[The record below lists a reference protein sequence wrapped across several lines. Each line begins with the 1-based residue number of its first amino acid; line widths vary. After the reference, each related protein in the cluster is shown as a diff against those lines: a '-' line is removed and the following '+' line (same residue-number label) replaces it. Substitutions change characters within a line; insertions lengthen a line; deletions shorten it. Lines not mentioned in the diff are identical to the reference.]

1 MTNHIYHLKPLLAS
15 PLFGISTPVA
25 DAADTMITSADV
37 MKNAKL
43 DWRANDKALFTAEG
57 LAVPSHK
64 AIVRSDTNAVLGV
77 VGSGFEVLQ
86 NAEAFAFCD
95 SLVADKRVEYVSAG
109 QFSDGKRI
117 FIQCRLLN
125 KDGGSSAEVAKND
138 VVESLFLLAN
148 GHDGSLAVRPLL
160 TPTRVICQNT
170 FRQAL
175 RKVAN
180 GRDSF
185 SIKHTKSLMDR
196 LEVARNL
203 FGWAQQGFDEFVEQ
217 AKATVAKQIPTEQRL
232 KQFFRETFRTP
243 LVDEDASSMNKNRE
257 ERLSELFMTGAG
269 QDNPAVRGTAWAAL
283 NAVTQYLDHESRTT
297 IRGAEAKTVS
307 ADERNGLVRS
317 ARFESNMLGHN
328 ADVKER
334 ALELALAI

>member
-1 MTNHIYHLKPLLAS
+1 MTKHIYHVKPLLSS
-15 PLFGISTPVA
+15 PLFGIATPIKDSEVA
-25 DAADTMITSADV
+25 VTSAEV

-43 DWRANDKALFTAEG
+43 DWRAEDRPLVTTDGIAIPT
-57 LAVPSHK
+57 HK
-64 AIVRSDTNAVLGV
+64 AIVRSDTSSVLGI

-95 SLVADKRVEYVSAG
+95 SLVAAKRVEYMSAG
-109 QFSDGKRI
+109 QFNDGKRI

-125 KDGGSSAEVAKND
+125 KDGGSSAEVAKDD

-175 RKVAN
+175 TKSAN
-180 GRDSF
+180 GKDSF

-196 LEVARNL
+196 LEIARNL
-203 FGWAQQGFDEFVEQ
+203 FGWAQQGFDEFIEQ
-217 AKATVAKQIPTEQRL
+217 AKATVAKRVSTEQRL

-243 LVDEDASSMNKNRE
+243 LIDEDASAMNKSRE

-297 IRGAEAKTVS
+297 IRGAEAKT
-307 ADERNGLVRS
+307 AGIDERTSLVRA

-328 ADVKER
+328 ADVKAR